1 MTRDNYGILQVAPI
15 AGLIVALKCSH
26 LTTRLIAVLAFV
38 FCIVP
43 DSVYAE
49 EPISLRP
56 SRETIEELR
65 FLKEETVVTA
75 VRHEQPLSQ
84 SPSNVYV
91 ITDEDIRQSGATD
104 IPTLLR
110 RVPGMEVIQIT
121 GAEFIVSARGDNQL
135 QANKMLV
142 MVDGRSIYNDVQGF
156 VLWKAIPVTLPEI
169 RQIEVLKGPASAVYG
184 FNAFDGVV
192 NIITKSPEEM
202 KGTTAQFGG
211 GEYGT
216 IMASAIQAGTA
227 GKLGY
232 RVSVGRDQN
241 QEWRDRDALA
251 FRSNKFN
258 LHTEYNLPAAS
269 RLLASGGLVD
279 VNRFDGVAFESSLA
293 RSNASQAYA
302 SLGYERSSTFVRAYW
317 MQSVYNPDIVP
328 HPLLDGLFHG
338 TDSNGGF
345 PVSFRTNTYNV
356 DVQDALQVGSTLR
369 ITYGLNYRHNTV
381 SGNGVDRFA
390 TEDRVGPYLQNEW
403 TPVKE
408 WTVVAG
414 IRYDMDTFIHPTV
427 SPRIAILLS
436 PTPEQVFR
444 AAFSVGYRPPTL
456 FETHSDL
463 RFPSPFNPPG
473 TPPLKFL
480 GATNQI
486 PEQIVSYEFGYQQW
500 FLKHR
505 LRVRADLFANLIR
518 DLFDP
523 RTDSP
528 RRSVFLENALGKAN
542 IVGGEASLE
551 FLVTSWLS
559 GFVNYSYQQFNSNF
573 SANVT
578 RAGPPFTV
586 NGGLRGEW
594 ENGLSSEVTVY
605 HVAAA
610 TYPIDTDFRN
620 TVLFGNPVPD
630 PRVGSYNLLNVR
642 GAYRFLREKAEA
654 AVSIFNALN
663 DRHKEH
669 PLGDT
674 IGTRVM
680 GWITIRF

>member
-1 MTRDNYGILQVAPI
+1 MTGP
-15 AGLIVALKCSH
+15 LIPLKASL
-26 LTTRLIAVLAFV
+26 LTTRLIAILAVV
-38 FCIVP
+38 FCNVP
-43 DSVYAE
+43 RSAYAE
-49 EPISLRP
+49 GPVSSAP
-56 SRETIEELR
+56 SPETIEELR

-110 RVPGMEVIQIT
+110 RVPGMQIMQIT
-121 GAEFIVSARGDNQL
+121 GADFSVSARGDNQL
-135 QANKMLV
+135 QSNKMLV

-211 GEYGT
+211 GEFGT
-216 IMASAIQAGTA
+216 IIASAIQAGTVE
-227 GKLGY
+227 KLGY

-241 QEWRDRDALA
+241 QAWRDRNALA

-269 RLLASGGLVD
+269 KLVASGGLVD
-279 VNRFDGVAFESSLA
+279 VNRFDGVAFESSLP

-302 SLGYERSSTFVRAYW
+302 SLAYERLSTFVRAYW
-317 MQSVYNPDIVP
+317 MESVYNPDILP

-338 TDSNGGF
+338 TDRNGGF
-345 PVSFRTNTYNV
+345 PVSFRTNTYNI
-356 DVQDALQVGSTLR
+356 DVQDALQVGSSLR
-369 ITYGLNYRHNTV
+369 ITYGVNYRHNTV
-381 SGNGVDRFA
+381 SGSGVDRFA

-403 TPVKE
+403 SPSRE
-408 WTVVAG
+408 WTVIAG
-414 IRYDMDTFIHPTV
+414 IRYDMDTFIHPTF

-436 PTPEQVFR
+436 PKPEQVFR

-463 RFPSPFNPPG
+463 RFPSRFEAPG
-473 TPPLKFL
+473 TTPLKFL
-480 GATNQI
+480 GDTNQI
-486 PEQIVSYEFGYQQW
+486 PEEIVSYELGYQQW
-500 FLKHR
+500 FLRHR
-505 LRVRADLFANLIR
+505 LRVRADIFANLIR

-528 RRSVFLENALGKAN
+528 RRSVFLMNALGKAN
-542 IVGGEASLE
+542 IVGGEASIE

-559 GFVNYSYQQFNSNF
+559 GFANYSYQQFNSNF
-573 SANVT
+573 SANVK
-578 RAGPPFTV
+578 RAGPPFTI
-586 NGGLRGEW
+586 NGGFRGEW
-594 ENGLSSEVTVY
+594 ENGLSSELAVH

-610 TYPIDTDFRN
+610 TYPVDSDFRN
-620 TVLFGNPVPD
+620 SPLFGNPVPD
-630 PRVGSYNLLNVR
+630 PRVGAYTLLNIR
-642 GAYRFLREKAEA
+642 GAYRFLREKAEV

-663 DRHKEH
+663 ERHKEH

-674 IGTRVM
+674 IGSRVM
-680 GWITIRF
+680 GWLTIRF